1 MILRFLSLALALSLA
16 IIALPAVP
24 ALAQTVS
31 VVVDG
36 QLMGFD
42 QPPVV
47 AGGRVLVPLRGVFEH
62 LGATVLW
69 NPATNVVTAQ
79 RADTQVQLAIGS
91 RQAIVN
97 GRVVLLDVPATIV
110 GGRTLVPLRFVS
122 EAMGAQVDW
131 DNTTRLVTITSGTTA
146 LPVQPAPAPQPAER
160 IITGRIDA
168 ITSRSIALS
177 DGQIFTFAD
186 GVRFIVNGQEATR
199 EQLRVGMEVRLRLNP
214 QTSQVVV
221 VQSRTQAV
229 QPPAPPAGNVQII
242 SFTHNVTSPLSAGS
256 PVTVTLRGTT
266 GGTASFDIFGVVSGV
281 AMRQVSSGVYRGS
294 YTVRPQDNVAAAIVM
309 GRLRVNGQESPLVQA
324 GTPVTLDGIAPQIVQ
339 RFPEKGQ
346 TVNNVR
352 PNILI
357 AFNDAGS
364 GIDPARSRLLV
375 NGQNVT
381 ARVSITETALAY
393 SPPDALIGRVLVRV
407 ILADRAGN
415 VTQEEYVFT
424 TAIQQTSLIRSVT
437 VRPVTPLRPRD
448 VLTVTMLGEPGG
460 QASFTIEGVEE
471 NIPMTEAATQRGVY
485 VGSYTIRPRE
495 RVAAQNARIIVRL
508 SKGDVT
514 SQADAAR
521 LIIVATEGV
530 APPVITSPAAGARV
544 GAPIV
549 IRGKATPGYRVEVQ
563 VDYQGALL
571 VLNLKGT
578 YGKVTTI
585 TDAAGDWAVT
595 INQMVRISNAEL
607 TITAVTI
614 DPLGRRSEAVTTK
627 ATLARVWPEPLSRRA
642 LQLIDSGRSM

>member
-1 MILRFLSLALALSLA
+1 
-16 IIALPAVP
+16 
-24 ALAQTVS
+24 
-31 VVVDG
+31 
-36 QLMGFD
+36 
-42 QPPVV
+42 
-47 AGGRVLVPLRGVFEH
+47 
-62 LGATVLW
+62 
-69 NPATNVVTAQ
+69 
-79 RADTQVQLAIGS
+79 
-91 RQAIVN
+91 
-97 GRVVLLDVPATIV
+97 
-110 GGRTLVPLRFVS
+110 
-122 EAMGAQVDW
+122 
-131 DNTTRLVTITSGTTA
+131 
-146 LPVQPAPAPQPAER
+146 
-160 IITGRIDA
+160 
-168 ITSRSIALS
+168 
-177 DGQIFTFAD
+177 
-186 GVRFIVNGQEATR
+186 
-199 EQLRVGMEVRLRLNP
+199 
-214 QTSQVVV
+214 
-221 VQSRTQAV
+221 
-229 QPPAPPAGNVQII
+229 
-242 SFTHNVTSPLSAGS
+242 
-256 PVTVTLRGTT
+256 
-266 GGTASFDIFGVVSGV
+266 
-281 AMRQVSSGVYRGS
+281 
-294 YTVRPQDNVAAAIVM
+294 M

-346 TVNNVR
+346 TVSNVR

-415 VTQEEYVFT
+415 VTQEEYVFA
-424 TAIQQTSLIRSVT
+424 TAVPQTSLIRSVT

-448 VLTVTMLGEPGG
+448 VLTVTMRGEPGG

-471 NIPMTEAATQRGVY
+471 NIPMTESATQRGVY

-508 SKGDVT
+508 SKGEVT

-563 VDYQGALL
+563 VDYEGALL
-571 VLNLKGT
+571 VVSLKGT
-578 YGKVTTI
+578 YGKVTT
-585 TDAAGDWAVT
+585 TAGAAGDWTVQ

-627 ATLARVWPEPLSRRA
+627 ATLARVWQERLGRSA